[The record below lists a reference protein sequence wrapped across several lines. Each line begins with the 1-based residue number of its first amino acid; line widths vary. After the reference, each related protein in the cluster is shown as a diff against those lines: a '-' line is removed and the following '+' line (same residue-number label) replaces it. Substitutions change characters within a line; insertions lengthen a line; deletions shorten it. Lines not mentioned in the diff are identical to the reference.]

1 MKYEDLEQLGTE
13 LAEKMSDLMN
23 YGMGDTGG
31 EAFIKKM
38 STDHRTLQQNFTRL
52 CLRWLEHMA
61 DPSTGVDPRNESSQK
76 IARKLEVDEASKAIL
91 EKMMDDF
98 ATKVAAEQKVSKE
111 VILQNWDV
119 YKPSKW
125 LSYI

>member
-1 MKYEDLEQLGTE
+1 MKNEELEQMGTD
-13 LAEKMSDLMN
+13 LAKKMSNLMN

-31 EAFIKKM
+31 EAFIKEM
-38 STDHRTLQQNFTRL
+38 STDHRTLQQNFTRF

-61 DPSTGVDPRNESSQK
+61 DPSTGIDLRNEASQK

-91 EKMMDDF
+91 AKMMDDF
-98 ATKVAAEQKVSKE
+98 ASKVAAEQNVSKE
-111 VILQNWDV
+111 VVLQNWDV

-125 LSYI
+125 LPYI